1 MEELPDCVFDA
12 VVVGAGPAGCA
23 VAAALSGLGKTTLLV
38 DSGVD
43 RKKLF
48 SGELLHPV
56 GVSGLAELG
65 FLTALERA
73 GALPVKG
80 FAVLEPDEP
89 AMLLSYDTLG
99 SGVTI
104 EHARLVEALQEDVLR
119 RPHVTFWA
127 NARVEG
133 LEARDAEA
141 VSVRINRQG
150 ERVTAR
156 GAMLVIATGRAGA
169 LREELGIGERH
180 EKISTMLGLTV
191 DAAVLPFAGHG
202 HVFVDGKAPILGY
215 AIGEGV
221 ARILVDIPEHVDWKT
236 LADDPAWPRA
246 VPEPLHG
253 AMRKA
258 LKRGKPMFAS
268 NDVRLPHASVRG
280 RVCLVGDA
288 AGCCHPLS
296 VSGITSAIRDALALR
311 QALIA
316 SPTSVKSA
324 LRGYA
329 RARRAPQRTRIALSS
344 ALYRC
349 FAESSAEMG
358 LLRRGMRRYWG
369 SSVENQQA
377 SLALLAGRDLRMT
390 AMAKEYGSVVTHALV
405 DWSRTAIA
413 DRDPVGTVAE
423 LGPVARLI
431 GTLMPHARDALVGAL
446 ADTAGHLKAQASRMP
461 KRLTLPVS
469 LPAVLS
475 RTPRGRSGLGGA
487 RGTSAPTS

>member
-12 VVVGAGPAGCA
+12 VIVGAGPAGCA
-23 VAAALSGLGKTTLLV
+23 VAAALSGLGKKTLLV

-56 GVSGLAELG
+56 GVSGLAQLG
-65 FLTALERA
+65 FLTALERC

-80 FAVLEPDEP
+80 FAVLEPGEP

-99 SGVTI
+99 AGVTI
-104 EHARLVEALQEDVLR
+104 EHARLVDALQEDVLR
-119 RPHVTFWA
+119 RPHVTFWS

-133 LEARDAEA
+133 LVSQSDEE
-141 VSVRINRQG
+141 VSVRIHREGQ
-150 ERVTAR
+150 RLIAR
-156 GAMLVIATGRAGA
+156 GSMLVIATGRAGA
-169 LREELGIGERH
+169 LREELGIRERH
-180 EKISTMLGLTV
+180 QKISTMLGLTV
-191 DAAVLPFAGHG
+191 SADDLPFAEHG
-202 HVFVDGKAPILGY
+202 HVFVDGQAPILGY
-215 AIGEGV
+215 AIGDGL
-221 ARILVDIPEHVDWKT
+221 ARILVDVPEHVDWKT
-236 LADDPAWPRA
+236 LADDPSWPRA
-246 VPEPLHG
+246 VPEPLHS
-253 AMRKA
+253 AMRSA
-258 LKRGKPMFAS
+258 VKRGKPLFAS
-268 NDVRLPHASVRG
+268 NDVRLPNTSVRG

-296 VSGITSAIRDALALR
+296 VSGMTSAIRDALALR
-311 QALIA
+311 EALVA
-316 SPTSVKSA
+316 SPRSVRSA
-324 LRGYA
+324 LRSYA

-358 LLRRGMRRYWG
+358 LLRRGMRRYWT
-369 SSVENQQA
+369 SSIENQQA

-405 DWSRTAIA
+405 DWSRNAIA
-413 DRDPVGTVAE
+413 ERNPVGTVAE

-446 ADTAGHLKAQASRMP
+446 SDTAGHLKAQASRMP
-461 KRLTLPVS
+461 TRLALPVS
-469 LPAVLS
+469 LPAAL
-475 RTPRGRSGLGGA
+475 RSQRRARHAAG
-487 RGTSAPTS
+487 RGTSAPTN

>member
-1 MEELPDCVFDA
+1 MEELPDYVFDA

-23 VAAALSGLGKTTLLV
+23 VAAALSGLGKSTLLV

-56 GVSGLAELG
+56 GVSGLADLG
-65 FLTALERA
+65 FLTALERS
-73 GALPVKG
+73 GALPVNG

-99 SGVTI
+99 AGVTI
-104 EHARLVEALQEDVLR
+104 EHARLVEALQDDVVR
-119 RPHVTFWA
+119 RPHVTFWS

-133 LEARDAEA
+133 LVGQDARD
-141 VSVRINRQG
+141 VSVRINRKG
-150 ERVTAR
+150 GRVIAR
-156 GAMLVIATGRAGA
+156 GGMLVIATGRAGA
-169 LREELGIGERH
+169 LREELGIRERH

-191 DAAVLPFAGHG
+191 NAADLPFADLG

-215 AIGEGV
+215 AIGDGL
-221 ARILVDIPEHVDWKT
+221 ARILVDVPDDVDWKT

-258 LKRGKPMFAS
+258 LKRGKPLFAS
-268 NDVRLPHASVRG
+268 NDVRLPHTSVRG

-296 VSGITSAIRDALALR
+296 VSGMTSAIRDALALR
-311 QALIA
+311 QALVA

-369 SSVENQQA
+369 SSIENQQA

-413 DRDPVGTVAE
+413 ERDPVGTVAE

-431 GTLMPHARDALVGAL
+431 GTIMPHARDALVGAL

-461 KRLTLPVS
+461 TRLALPVS

-475 RTPRGRSGLGGA
+475 RSQRRRSAHRGGP
-487 RGTSAPTS
+487 GTSAPTS